1 MPVTRAEFEEMRRQI
16 ADLHRWVTE
25 FMPVVRGLL
34 GGNGNGPNYLA
45 LATARRKVKRGG

>member
-16 ADLHRWVTE
+16 ADLHRLYLE
-25 FMPVVRGLL
+25 FLPVLRSLL